1 MKTLLATFV
10 GAVPMF
16 SPGIAL
22 AQNETMM
29 NRGGWSGRMGG
40 YGGLLVPNLLAVL
53 VAVLLVWAIR
63 QKGKW
68 TERDNH

>member
-1 MKTLLATFV
+1 MKTMLATFV

-29 NRGGWSGRMGG
+29 NRGGWSGWMGGYGGISG
-40 YGGLLVPNLLAVL
+40 YGGLLVLILLAVL
-53 VAVLLVWAIR
+53 VAVLLVWAVK
-63 QKGKW
+63 QKGK
-68 TERDNH
+68 